1 MSPVR
6 QARAPSQS
14 RPVADLANR
23 TRLFGSPFRWQVRT
37 WGAGEGEAGLSL
49 LRGLLGCASHRRHC
63 GEAPRMAGPRA
74 EGTSWLRAGV
84 CAHSIMP
91 PLRTAG
97 SPWGSWRL
105 GSRVHPGGGAGEWVG
120 AQAGWGRPL
129 CSEQSRVIPGADR
142 GADSPGDQVTGV
154 PGGSGQSDALW
165 AGSDCTFACRKEAH
179 SPGRGGRLPPQVQS
193 HLQSWSWPLLSAEP
207 ATQPPF
213 KNPAS
218 LLQRW

>member
-1 MSPVR
+1 MEGTVGRRPEWLVPEQRGPAGSGPVYVLT
-6 QARAPSQS
+6 QS
-14 RPVADLANR
+14 CLPL
-23 TRLFGSPFRWQVRT
+23 
-37 WGAGEGEAGLSL
+37 
-49 LRGLLGCASHRRHC
+49 
-63 GEAPRMAGPRA
+63 GPRA
-74 EGTSWLRAGV
+74 AR
-84 CAHSIMP
+84 
-91 PLRTAG
+91 
-97 SPWGSWRL
+97 GSWRL

-179 SPGRGGRLPPQVQS
+179 GPGWGGRLPPQVQS
-193 HLQSWSWPLLSAEP
+193 HLQSWSWPLPSAEP
-207 ATQPPF
+207 SRQPPL